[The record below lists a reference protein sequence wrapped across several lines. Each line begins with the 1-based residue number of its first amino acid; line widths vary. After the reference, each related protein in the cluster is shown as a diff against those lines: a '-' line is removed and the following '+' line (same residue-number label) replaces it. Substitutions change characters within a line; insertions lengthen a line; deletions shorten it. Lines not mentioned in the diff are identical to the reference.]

1 MSRTVAEASASAIVS
16 CLFKILASQPNVE
29 VLDQATEIIH
39 KAQAMRS
46 SIVDLATYEKA
57 KIFVV
62 KWPSQQK
69 IDGVDIEMK
78 GFQKEKENE
87 NASATLASNGAPAS
101 AGNENDPEVAA
112 NQVGEVASRGAYE
125 RFEALILTVLSAD
138 DGRQVSET
146 ENLRKERVALAL
158 ALAGRGSRLSAPLA
172 AILDAWSQTERSRP
186 LREDIERARLLTQ
199 GRV

>member
-46 SIVDLATYEKA
+46 SIVDLAMYEKA
-57 KIFVV
+57 KFFVV

-112 NQVGEVASRGAYE
+112 NQAAPRGAYE